1 MEIKKDTVFD
11 VAATSEQGCEEFLKQ
26 ELEQRFKV
34 DNVAL
39 EEGWVK
45 FRATAEAVAQSM
57 YSSQAA
63 KRIILIL
70 ASGSFENIDDLE
82 KKAGLLDS
90 NKLELLTFFLKGKTF
105 RTVCD
110 RTGVHDFNS
119 MDAEQA
125 VSAAVKKLFK
135 EKGEDILMNLKA
147 PDVTLYLRIIDD
159 NYVLGIDCAGRELS
173 KRQHL
178 VFNNVVSTKGT
189 IGFCALLFAGYK
201 PGQLILDPFALS
213 GNIMLEAALYESG
226 TPVNYYTKHFTLMDI
241 PEFRPI
247 VDDVLAKTDS
257 KIKQPPSKPDI
268 ICTDSSFNNI
278 SAQKK
283 NAKIAG
289 IDKFLAFSR
298 TDIENIDIKTFDSS
312 VDVVCS
318 RIIEPSANVPEG
330 KVRKIHEIL
339 FKNLK
344 FITKKKSAFVFI
356 VRNTDVLE
364 EESAKQGFVVEDR
377 KQVFQGQQ
385 MFWFVKMGR
394 GWDGKSSNI

>member
-1 MEIKKDTVFD
+1 MEIKKDSLFE
-11 VAATSEQGCEEFLKQ
+11 VAITTEQGCEEFLKQ
-26 ELEQRFKV
+26 ELVQRFKV
-34 DNVAL
+34 EDVLLQENYVT
-39 EEGWVK
+39 
-45 FRATAEAVAQSM
+45 FRATAETIAQVM

-63 KRIILIL
+63 KRVMFTLS
-70 ASGSFENIDDLE
+70 SGSFESIDELE
-82 KKAGLLDS
+82 QKAGALSQD
-90 NKLELLTFFLKGKTF
+90 KLELLLFFLKSRTFKTD
-105 RTVCD
+105 CD

-125 VSAAVKKLFK
+125 VSAAIKCALK
-135 EKGEDILMNLKA
+135 EKGVDAQMNLKA
-147 PDVTLYLRIIDD
+147 PDVRLYVRIVEDK
-159 NYVLGIDCAGRELS
+159 YVLGIDLAGRELS

-178 VFNNVVSTKGT
+178 VFNNAISTKGT
-189 IGFCALLFAGYK
+189 IGFCALMFAGYK

-226 TPVNYYTKHFTLMDI
+226 TPVNYYTKHFTMLDI
-241 PEFRPI
+241 PEFKPI
-247 VDDVLAKTDS
+247 IEDVMKKTDS

-298 TDIENIDIKTFDSS
+298 TDIENIDIKTFDSP

-330 KVRKIHEIL
+330 KVRKIYEIL
-339 FKNLK
+339 FKNLM
-344 FITKKKSAFVFI
+344 FITKKKSSFVFI

-364 EESAKQGFVVEDR
+364 EESAKQGFAVEDK

-385 MFWFVKMGR
+385 MFWFVKMAR
-394 GWDGKSSNI
+394 KE